1 MSAPPAGGAA
11 GGAAPTAAESSEE
24 EQVLAA
30 CRDGDA
36 RGMSQDQLV
45 AALPSIHVLRVS
57 ECLNSLLTK
66 ARGRAAAALRR
77 SRAAAAPQG
86 RIQVYSAA
94 GAPEQT
100 PVFKFVKP
108 EEAVKC
114 AGGAAADARR
124 AFHAQLAAARSGSRG

>member
-11 GGAAPTAAESSEE
+11 GGAAPTATESEE

-66 ARGRAAAALRR
+66 ARGRAAAALRC

-94 GAPEQT
+94 GAPSPPAPT
-100 PVFKFVKP
+100 IRTR
-108 EEAVKC
+108 
-114 AGGAAADARR
+114 AAFSLCWPGPPTSRR
-124 AFHAQLAAARSGSRG
+124 TRCRA